1 MRHALL
7 TKARAE
13 QRSIVTGYAL
23 VLLGALGFSA
33 KSIIIKL
40 AYAANAEV
48 DAITLLAL
56 RMLFALPFF
65 LLIAL
70 WRNKKVPAIPLD
82 KKQWGVIIVLG
93 LIGYYIASYLDF
105 LGLQFISAGLE
116 RVIIFLYPTFVVLF
130 SALVYRRRINARVG
144 IALTLSY
151 AGTLLVFI
159 EQLTIA
165 SSGFLAG
172 SGLVLSS
179 AIIFSWF
186 VMGSGVMTQSIG
198 SARFTAYTMTV
209 ACVATLTHFA
219 FLHTNAPTRLTSLP
233 YTGWERVYALAFI
246 MAVFSTVLPA
256 FFMNAGIRRIGSG
269 SASIISTTG
278 PIATLILAY
287 MLLGE
292 TITPVQIIGTFFVL
306 AGVYVVSRVKPDIN
320 N

>member
-1 MRHALL
+1 LL
-7 TKARAE
+7 TLGPPE
-13 QRSIVTGYAL
+13 QRNLVIGYGL

-65 LLIAL
+65 LLVAV
-70 WRNKKVPAIPLD
+70 WRNKKTPALPLD
-82 KKQWGVIIVLG
+82 KKQWGVVIVLG
-93 LIGYYIASYLDF
+93 LMGYYIASYLDF
-105 LGLQFISAGLE
+105 LGLQYISAGLE

-130 SALVYRRRINARVG
+130 SAIFYKRRITVRVG
-144 IALTLSY
+144 IALSLSY

-159 EQLTIA
+159 EHLTIA
-165 SSGFLAG
+165 SPGLLLGSGFA
-172 SGLVLSS
+172 LSS

-186 VMGSGVMTQSIG
+186 VMGSGVMTQRIG

-219 FLHTNAPTRLTSLP
+219 FLHVVALAQLPSLP
-233 YTGWERVYALAFI
+233 YDDWKRVYSLAFI

-256 FFMNAGIRRIGSG
+256 FFMNAGIRRIGAG

-278 PIATLILAY
+278 PIATLVLAY

-292 TITPVQIIGTFFVL
+292 TITTIQLAGTFFVL
-306 AGVYVVSRVKPDIN
+306 TGVYVVSRVKS
-320 N
+320 

>member
-1 MRHALL
+1 ML
-7 TKARAE
+7 TKAPPE
-13 QRSIVTGYAL
+13 QRNLVTGYAL

-65 LLIAL
+65 LLIAF
-70 WRNKKVPAIPLD
+70 WRNKKSPDLPLD
-82 KKQWGVIIVLG
+82 KKQWSVIIVLG
-93 LIGYYIASYLDF
+93 LMGYYIASYLDF

-130 SALVYRRRINARVG
+130 SALIYRRRISARVG
-144 IALTLSY
+144 IALGLSY

-165 SSGFLAG
+165 SSGLLLG
-172 SGLVLSS
+172 SGFVLSS

-186 VMGSGVMTQSIG
+186 VMGSGVMTQRIG
-198 SARFTAYTMTV
+198 SARFTAYTMAV
-209 ACVATLTHFA
+209 ASVATLVHFA
-219 FLHTNAPTRLTSLP
+219 FQHSAALTRLPSLQ
-233 YTGWERVYALAFI
+233 YAGWERVYSLALI
-246 MAVFSTVLPA
+246 MAIFSTVLPA
-256 FFMNAGIRRIGSG
+256 FFMNAGIRRIGAG

-278 PIATLILAY
+278 PIATLVLAY

-292 TITPVQIIGTFFVL
+292 AITLIQLVGTFFVL
-306 AGVYVVSRVKPDIN
+306 AGVYVVSRVKL
-320 N
+320 

>member
-1 MRHALL
+1 ML
-7 TKARAE
+7 TLGPPE
-13 QRSIVTGYAL
+13 QRNLVIGYGL

-65 LLIAL
+65 LLVAV
-70 WRNKKVPAIPLD
+70 WRNKKTPALPLD
-82 KKQWGVIIVLG
+82 KKQWGVVIVLG
-93 LIGYYIASYLDF
+93 LMGYYIASYLDF
-105 LGLQFISAGLE
+105 LGLQYISAGLE

-130 SALVYRRRINARVG
+130 SAIFYKRRITVRVG
-144 IALTLSY
+144 IALSLSY

-159 EQLTIA
+159 EHLTIA
-165 SSGFLAG
+165 SSGLLLG
-172 SGLVLSS
+172 SGFVLSS

-186 VMGSGVMTQSIG
+186 VMGSGVMTQRIG

-219 FLHTNAPTRLTSLP
+219 FLHAAALAQLPSLP
-233 YTGWERVYALAFI
+233 YDGWKRVYSLAFI

-256 FFMNAGIRRIGSG
+256 FFMNAGIRRIGAG

-278 PIATLILAY
+278 PIATLVLAY

-292 TITPVQIIGTFFVL
+292 TITTIQLAGTFFVL
-306 AGVYVVSRVKPDIN
+306 TGVYVVSRVKS
-320 N
+320 